1 MDDYIKTPTFAHLET
16 PRGYHQQQALTAYK
30 FQTTRSTIFSLAT
43 TLGMPSDG
51 SAVMPVDTWLTV
63 SVKDRYQITVKAFGI
78 DMEPVVALEEGT
90 YSIPLRSSS
99 SCRDHRKALTHPG
112 PEHPKIS
119 GTLPSDRRTKTL
131 GEIKLQI
138 TTNVASMI
146 TFVAFPAL
154 CLELNPVRCEY
165 YSMVHGTIEVCLK
178 PIRRNDYLCGRDL
191 LPSSHHRFPHHSD
204 IIKDRVQWT
213 FTTTGPE
220 RKEWRASE
228 SQCPNVSLPDL
239 EVDVSGAGTYEFDV
253 GNVLPDRFTAEDPMP
268 DEIPES
274 PFGQPGS
281 TVCNSL
287 TASRESS
294 CGKCDSSSNGSNSA
308 GDEIVLI
315 ESPSPV
321 PEELAGV
328 VIQSDVEPLRSG
340 MRSKRG
346 NGGFVEGAESFA
358 NKKARR

>member
-1 MDDYIKTPTFAHLET
+1 MDGYIKTPTFAHFET
-16 PRGYHQQQALTAYK
+16 PRGYHHQLALTASK
-30 FQTTRSTIFSLAT
+30 FRTTRSTIFSLAT
-43 TLGMPSDG
+43 TFEMPSDG
-51 SAVMPVDTWLTV
+51 SAVMPVDTCLTV
-63 SVKDRYQITVKAFGI
+63 SVEDRYQITVKAFGI
-78 DMEPVVALEEGT
+78 DMEPVIALEEGT

-99 SCRDHRKALTHPG
+99 PCRDHRKVLTRPG
-112 PEHPKIS
+112 PEQPKIS

-154 CLELNPVRCEY
+154 RLELNPVRCEY
-165 YSMVHGTIEVCLK
+165 YSMVQGTIEVCLK

-220 RKEWRASE
+220 SKEWRASE

-239 EVDVSGAGTYEFDV
+239 EVDVSGAGTYEFDM
-253 GNVLPDRFTAEDPMP
+253 GNVLPDGSAAEDPMP

-281 TVCNSL
+281 IVCNSFAGSL
-287 TASRESS
+287 ESS
-294 CGKCDSSSNGSNSA
+294 RGECDPSSNGSNSA
-308 GDEIVLI
+308 GDKIVPM
-315 ESPSPV
+315 EFPV
-321 PEELAGV
+321 PVLGEFADDLA
-328 VIQSDVEPLRSG
+328 QSDVELPRFG
-340 MRSKRG
+340 KRG
-346 NGGFVEGAESFA
+346 DGGFVEGAEHVA
-358 NKKARR
+358 QKRARR